1 MGSSRFPGKM
11 MADIAGKPTLDRVIQ
26 RLKQS
31 KTLDGIVL
39 ATTSSDED
47 DVLEIL
53 AAQLEVPC
61 YRGGSEEDVLERVV
75 DAQKYMNSDV
85 VVEICGDCPLLDPD
99 ILDQAVEI
107 YKSNDV
113 DLVSTS
119 VVQSY
124 PQGTEVQVFAR
135 SSLEEVMRSTGDP
148 AHREH
153 VSLYFYENSENYNI
167 INMVAPPFLLGQN
180 MRLQLDYLEDLKLIQ
195 HIYMALES
203 PDFRTKDV
211 IKFLDNHPQIAMINA
226 WG

>member
-1 MGSSRFPGKM
+1 MRVIASIEARMGSSRFRQNDGRHCWQ
-11 MADIAGKPTLDRVIQ
+11 THVDRVIQ

-61 YRGGSEEDVLERVV
+61 YRGSEEDVLERVV

-135 SSLEEVMRSTGDP
+135 SSLEEVMRTQVTR
-148 AHREH
+148 HI
-153 VSLYFYENSENYNI
+153 EN
-167 INMVAPPFLLGQN
+167 
-180 MRLQLDYLEDLKLIQ
+180 
-195 HIYMALES
+195 
-203 PDFRTKDV
+203 T
-211 IKFLDNHPQIAMINA
+211 
-226 WG
+226 